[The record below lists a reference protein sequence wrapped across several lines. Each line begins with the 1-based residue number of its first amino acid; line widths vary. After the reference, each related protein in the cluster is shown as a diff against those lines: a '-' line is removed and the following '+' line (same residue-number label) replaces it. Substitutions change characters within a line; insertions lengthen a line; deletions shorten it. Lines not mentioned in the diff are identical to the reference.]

1 MISCCFNVGITTE
14 NCSPCFSLF
23 SCLKQ
28 PEAQQQ
34 LRTNTYCNEC
44 NNINIMNNA
53 TTMMQSLTRRCIILP
68 ASLTSSKI
76 SSTMIRCTS
85 SIAATSSW
93 ERTNYSK
100 HHYCQTPLSP
110 LPTIATQQL
119 QLSSFSSSSGNATK
133 KNDKKKM
140 IPRKAALHL
149 TPKAREIFRKL
160 IEATG
165 SEGIKL
171 KYEMSSQHAL
181 RMAFKFDL
189 IKDAKKEL
197 SFEDEG

>member
-1 MISCCFNVGITTE
+1 
-14 NCSPCFSLF
+14 
-23 SCLKQ
+23 
-28 PEAQQQ
+28 
-34 LRTNTYCNEC
+34 
-44 NNINIMNNA
+44 MNNA
-53 TTMMQSLTRRCIILP
+53 TTMLQSMTRRCIILP

-85 SIAATSSW
+85 SIATSSW
-93 ERTNYSK
+93 ERTNHSK
-100 HHYCQTPLSP
+100 YVHYYCQTPG

>member
-1 MISCCFNVGITTE
+1 
-14 NCSPCFSLF
+14 
-23 SCLKQ
+23 
-28 PEAQQQ
+28 
-34 LRTNTYCNEC
+34 
-44 NNINIMNNA
+44 
-53 TTMMQSLTRRCIILP
+53 MMQSLTRRCITLP
-68 ASLTSSKI
+68 AASLTSSKI

-85 SIAATSSW
+85 SIATSSW

-100 HHYCQTPLSP
+100 HMHYYCQTPLNP

-119 QLSSFSSSSGNATK
+119 QLSSFSSSSGNPTK

-160 IEATG
+160 IEGTG

-181 RMAFKFDL
+181 RMAFKSDL
-189 IKDAKKEL
+189 RQVLRYAA
-197 SFEDEG
+197 

>member
-1 MISCCFNVGITTE
+1 
-14 NCSPCFSLF
+14 
-23 SCLKQ
+23 
-28 PEAQQQ
+28 
-34 LRTNTYCNEC
+34 
-44 NNINIMNNA
+44 MNKA

-68 ASLTSSKI
+68 ASLSSSKI

-85 SIAATSSW
+85 SIATSSW

-100 HHYCQTPLSP
+100 HYYYQTPLNT

-119 QLSSFSSSSGNATK
+119 QLSSFSSSSGNPTK

-189 IKDAKKEL
+189 IKDAKTEL